1 MAYDKDIDAEPG
13 RGPVRLAEGRVRL
26 VEQDGKWRLPRCGE
40 EATESID
47 LRRATTLLGEE
58 EARMV
63 VREAELQ
70 NFRNVNRYCGVCG
83 AVMEAAS
90 AISVRCTACGREVW
104 PAVAPAVLVLV
115 LRDDKALLVHA
126 KTFSRPFYG
135 LVAGFVET
143 AESLEECVRR
153 EVREETTLE
162 ITNVRYFGS
171 QPWPFPSQLM
181 IGFVADYVSGEV
193 LFADGELSSGAFF
206 GRDELPLL
214 PLPGSLA
221 LTMIEAWRQGKMDS

>member
-1 MAYDKDIDAEPG
+1 M
-13 RGPVRLAEGRVRL
+13 RLSEGRVML
-26 VEQDGKWRLPRCGE
+26 INEADGWRLPRRDETGGE
-40 EATESID
+40 AVD
-47 LRRATTLLGEE
+47 LRRATTLLKADEVK
-58 EARMV
+58 RV
-63 VREAELQ
+63 VSTAELQ
-70 NFRNVNRYCGVCG
+70 HFHAVNRYCGACG
-83 AVMEAAS
+83 APMEPAS
-90 AISVRCTACGREVW
+90 DISVRCSACGREVW

-115 LRDDKALLVHA
+115 RRGDKALLVHA
-126 KTFSRPFYG
+126 KTFKRPFFG

-181 IGFVADYVSGEV
+181 IGFVADYASGEV
-193 LFADGELSSGAFF
+193 RFADGELSAGGFF
-206 GRDELPLL
+206 GRDELPTL

-221 LTMIEAWRQGKMDS
+221 LTMIEAWRTASR